1 MCEVLD
7 KSKLEEKESSN
18 GLLKKIT
25 SPFSKKEPAFSAEF
39 AWIQSTYGENTYKSI
54 EKRILDKQD
63 YIKRMIRSKFAPSP
77 QENVVNYS
85 SYHCVVDIEEDILK
99 YVDDIF
105 KPFSES
111 GFEIINLS
119 EECQKISED
128 GVYLISWK
136 NIFKKK

>member
-1 MCEVLD
+1 
-7 KSKLEEKESSN
+7 
-18 GLLKKIT
+18 
-25 SPFSKKEPAFSAEF
+25 
-39 AWIQSTYGENTYKSI
+39 
-54 EKRILDKQD
+54 
-63 YIKRMIRSKFAPSP
+63 MIRSKFAPSP

-136 NIFKKK
+136 NIFKKR